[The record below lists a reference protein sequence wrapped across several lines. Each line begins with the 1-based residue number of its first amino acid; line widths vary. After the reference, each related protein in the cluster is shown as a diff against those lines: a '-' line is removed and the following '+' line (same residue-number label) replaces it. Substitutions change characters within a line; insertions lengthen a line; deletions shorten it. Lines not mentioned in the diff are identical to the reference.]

1 MMNPY
6 KCQLCGET
14 YLGEIESDRCPF
26 CGAAGYNLVPP
37 AEWVN
42 YEDMEISDI
51 SHRNLEQAFEL
62 EMDNASFYAACAKAA
77 ETRISESIFKRLS
90 KHEIEHA
97 ELIADVIGER
107 DLSLRPA
114 ECPEADVDK
123 FADAHRREMRAIKFY
138 LGVADSAPEPRISD
152 MMRSLAEVES
162 EHLKISN
169 LYR

>member
-1 MMNPY
+1 MNPY
-6 KCQLCGET
+6 KCQVCGET
-14 YLGEIESDRCPF
+14 YLGSWEPDRCPF

-42 YEDMEISDI
+42 HEGIELSDETRK
-51 SHRNLEQAFEL
+51 HLVAAFDL
-62 EMDNASFYAACAKAA
+62 EMDNASFYRACASKA

-90 KHEIEHA
+90 KHEVEHA
-97 ELIADVIGER
+97 ELITDLIGER

-114 ECPEADVDK
+114 DCPDSDEDK

-138 LGVADSAPEPRISD
+138 LEVADSAPEPRVSEV
-152 MMRSLAEVES
+152 MRSLAEVES